1 MCNSLVSNSFWGRVD
16 SPSDVFNWYSL
27 VTIVL
32 AQLTLLAN
40 SANLNKESW
49 RNSHFLVIR
58 QFSTTKGVTNSH
70 LAQTLIIN
78 SLLNTSIYRVTH
90 NCLLSSA
97 AMIVDDTWQVFT
109 TSPLLTALSIPKYV
123 QHSPTGPLR
132 LRIQCRIQL
141 IQLLSLIH
149 IWRCRRRG

>member
-16 SPSDVFNWYSL
+16 SPSDVFNLSL

-70 LAQTLIIN
+70 LAQTLITN

-97 AMIVDDTWQVFT
+97 AMIVDDTWQVFS
-109 TSPLLTALSIPKYV
+109 TSPLLTALSI
-123 QHSPTGPLR
+123 HSMSNTLR
-132 LRIQCRIQL
+132 PVLCA
-141 IQLLSLIH
+141 SEYNAEFSSFNSTFE
-149 IWRCRRRG
+149 